1 MAIEENEEG
10 SAVPTQQKSSWS
22 TFLKAIATFSGD
34 LSSLTAPSF
43 ILSPTSLCEFPSY
56 WGEPYE
62 EFSLISTGQTPEE
75 RMILVLRWFIATLK
89 GQFTRRETQTGSEKK
104 PLNPILGEL
113 FLGHWN
119 GNSDDENPTK
129 DLGEIRLWAEQV
141 SHHPPVSAYFLLNS
155 KSKVSYQGHCA
166 QKTSFSGKSV
176 IVKQVGHG
184 ILRITLPDNTVESY
198 LVTLPKLRIEGLLLG
213 SPYVELTETS
223 HIQSSTGY
231 HAVIDYK
238 GKGYFSGKSHTFVAK
253 IHPKPKSTQIL
264 YQIEGQW
271 NGISKFTKQIP
282 HFLKSN
288 SNPEIFLDQT
298 EEKHSVITV
307 KELDQQDPLESRKVW
322 KDVADGIR
330 KGDFESASAAKSKLE
345 NEQRSKRKEEIANG
359 TPWQMR
365 YFKRIEADEEYASLA
380 EMCGHNPVKEE
391 GYYFKEETNV
401 IEESSNQTG

>member
-1 MAIEENEEG
+1 MAVVDHEEAG
-10 SAVPTQQKSSWS
+10 AVPTQQKSSWS
-22 TFLKAIATFSGD
+22 TFLKSIATFSGD

-62 EFSLISTGQTPEE
+62 EFSSISTGQTPEE
-75 RMILVLRWFIATLK
+75 RMVLVLRWFIATLK

-113 FLGHWN
+113 FLGSWN
-119 GNSDDENPTK
+119 GGKDGTK

-141 SHHPPVSAYFLLNS
+141 SHHPPVSAYFLLNA

-184 ILRITLPDNTVESY
+184 ILRITLPDGTVESY

-231 HAVIDYK
+231 HTVIDYK

-253 IHPKPKSTQIL
+253 IYPAPKSTKLL

-271 NGISKFTKQIP
+271 NGISKFTKEVPSFFKTNGIS
-282 HFLKSN
+282 SN
-288 SNPEIFLDQT
+288 EVFLDQT
-298 EEKHSVITV
+298 EEKHCVISVE
-307 KELDQQDPLESRKVW
+307 ELDKQGPLESRKVW
-322 KDVADGIR
+322 KDVAEGIR

-345 NEQRSKRKEEIANG
+345 NEQRSKRKEETANG

-365 YFKRIEADEEYASLA
+365 YFKRVDADEEYASLA
-380 EMCGHNPVKEE
+380 EMCGHHPVKEE
-391 GYYFKEETNV
+391 GYYFEEEVNGV
-401 IEESSNQTG
+401 EDCHNQT

>member
-1 MAIEENEEG
+1 MALEDHEEPT
-10 SAVPTQQKSSWS
+10 AVPTQQKSSWS
-22 TFLKAIATFSGD
+22 SFLKAIATFSGD

-75 RMILVLRWFIATLK
+75 RMVLVLRWFIATLK

-113 FLGHWN
+113 FLGTWN
-119 GNSDDENPTK
+119 GGKDGIQ
-129 DLGEIRLWAEQV
+129 DLGEIKLWAEQV
-141 SHHPPVSAYFLLNS
+141 SHHPPVSAYFLSNS
-155 KSKVSYQGHCA
+155 TSQVSYQGHCA

-184 ILRITLPDNTVESY
+184 IVRITLPDGTVESY

-213 SPYVELTETS
+213 SPYVELIETS

-238 GKGYFSGKSHTFVAK
+238 GKGYFSGKPHTFIAK
-253 IHPKPKSTQIL
+253 IYSSPESKKSI
-264 YQIEGQW
+264 YHIEGQW
-271 NGISKFTKQIP
+271 NGISKFVKEIP
-282 HFLKSN
+282 CFFKS
-288 SNPEIFLDQT
+288 SGGSQEIFLDQT
-298 EEKHSVITV
+298 EEKHLVISV
-307 KELDQQDPLESRKVW
+307 KDLDQQDVYESRKVW

-345 NEQRSKRKEEIANG
+345 NEQRSKRKEEVANG
-359 TPWQMR
+359 TPWQMK
-365 YFKRIEADEEYASLA
+365 YFKKVDVDEEYASLA
-380 EMCGHNPVKEE
+380 EMCGHTPVNQE
-391 GYYFKEETNV
+391 GYYFKV
-401 IEESSNQTG
+401 EES